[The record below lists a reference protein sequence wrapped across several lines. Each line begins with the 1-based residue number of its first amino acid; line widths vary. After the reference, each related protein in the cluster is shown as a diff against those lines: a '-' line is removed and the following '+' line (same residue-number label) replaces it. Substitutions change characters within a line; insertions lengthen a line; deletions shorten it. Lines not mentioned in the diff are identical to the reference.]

1 MAITTQP
8 ITAQPMKALARFMTT
23 ANSGLYVLAKGVL
36 RHLQGVKFGN
46 LFDVLLT
53 LNLIFCNNAVFSW
66 KASLSSVLAMSSAE
80 AELIAL
86 LQDREISKDAQSI
99 SSFAGGFFITTLED
113 TKLSTNKQHT
123 LSQSGHQTSRQSNA
137 SNSLIWFM
145 FFFSLLGARGVR
157 QIGR

>member
-1 MAITTQP
+1 MAITTP
-8 ITAQPMKALARFMTT
+8 IIAQPMKALACFMTT

-53 LNLIFCNNAVFSW
+53 LNLIFCNNAGFSW
-66 KASLSSVLAMSSAE
+66 KAFLSSVLARSSAE

-86 LQDREISKDAQSI
+86 SQDREISKDVQSI
-99 SSFAGGFFITTLED
+99 SSFAGGFFITTSIGAPNIKAIKREQLAD
-113 TKLSTNKQHT
+113 LVY
-123 LSQSGHQTSRQSNA
+123 
-137 SNSLIWFM
+137 F
-145 FFFSLLGARGVR
+145 LLLAPRSEGGDR